1 MGKICV
7 AIARKT
13 PAEAIEAAKS
23 VEGRTDVVE
32 IRLDGLE
39 NPVVGPFLE
48 EVKTPLLFT
57 NRPEWEGGHF
67 RGPEEQRL
75 SLLAEAVRLGAAY
88 VDIEQRSDPAA
99 RRELLAL
106 SKAGRTRII
115 SSWHNF
121 ETTPS
126 PAELDEILLQM
137 IEGGAHIGKIVTMAL
152 HFTDVLRVLNL
163 QETAHA
169 GKFPLIAFC
178 MGDAGMISRV
188 ATLKLGGFMTYV
200 SLDSGLQTAP
210 GQLTVSELSTIMRY
224 LDHGD

>member
-23 VEGRTDVVE
+23 VQGSSDVVE
-32 IRLDGLE
+32 IRLDSLVS
-39 NPVVGPFLE
+39 PAVVPFFE
-48 EVKTPLLFT
+48 EVAPPLLFT

-67 RGPEEQRL
+67 RGPEQERL

-88 VDIEQRSDPAA
+88 VDIEQRSEPAA

-106 SKAGRTRII
+106 SEESRTRII

-126 PAELDEILLQM
+126 PAELDDILLQM
-137 IEGGAHIGKIVTMAL
+137 IEGGAHIGKIVTLAR
-152 HFTDVLRVLNL
+152 HFTDVLRVLSL

-169 GKFPLIAFC
+169 RKFPLIAFC

-188 ATLKLGGFMTYV
+188 ATLKLGGFMTYA
-200 SLDSGLQTAP
+200 SPDSGLETAP
-210 GQLTVSELSTIMRY
+210 GQLTVSELSTIMRC